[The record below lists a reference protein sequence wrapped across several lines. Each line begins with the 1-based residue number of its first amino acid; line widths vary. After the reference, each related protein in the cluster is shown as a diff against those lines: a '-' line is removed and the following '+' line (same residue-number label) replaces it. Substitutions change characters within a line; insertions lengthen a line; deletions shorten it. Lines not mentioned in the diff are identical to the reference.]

1 MTEQILA
8 GVFYK
13 YLKDPIEQVFVTSD
27 GKIGAGTDAYYMP
40 DNLGNA
46 KNMGF
51 EIDVIKYI
59 RHFGVKANYTY
70 THSEIT
76 TSKREYQ
83 EGSAEYKTGVTQTRP
98 LVNQAPHT
106 ANISLLYK
114 DTEHGWNAQ
123 LASSFT
129 GTKLALVSPF
139 KDADQ
144 WDKAMFGLDLSAEK
158 QFKNG
163 ISIFFKANNLLDA
176 KRERYLKTV
185 NKSNLEYEGQ
195 KSDKTIV
202 GTYQYGRTFLLG
214 VRYKL

>member
-1 MTEQILA
+1 MVGMLS
-8 GVFYK
+8 
-13 YLKDPIEQVFVTSD
+13 LPLPI
-27 GKIGAGTDAYYMP
+27 
-40 DNLGNA
+40 
-46 KNMGF
+46 
-51 EIDVIKYI
+51 
-59 RHFGVKANYTY
+59 
-70 THSEIT
+70 
-76 TSKREYQ
+76 
-83 EGSAEYKTGVTQTRP
+83 
-98 LVNQAPHT
+98 
-106 ANISLLYK
+106 
-114 DTEHGWNAQ
+114 
-123 LASSFT
+123 T

-214 VRYKL
+214 VVQALVQMFIKVKKYTRKKRTNEKDKYFCCFADDGSSCNVLYILRER

>member
-1 MTEQILA
+1 MVLSLFCPSYSRLLLFT
-8 GVFYK
+8 VFK
-13 YLKDPIEQVFVTSD
+13 YLSRLASSRLFALKKME
-27 GKIGAGTDAYYMP
+27 MP
-40 DNLGNA
+40 FLNC
-46 KNMGF
+46 F
-51 EIDVIKYI
+51 
-59 RHFGVKANYTY
+59 
-70 THSEIT
+70 
-76 TSKREYQ
+76 
-83 EGSAEYKTGVTQTRP
+83 SALRSSP
-98 LVNQAPHT
+98 
-106 ANISLLYK
+106 NISLLYK

-202 GTYQYGRTFLLG
+202 GTYKYGRTFLLG

>member
-1 MTEQILA
+1 MA
-8 GVFYK
+8 
-13 YLKDPIEQVFVTSD
+13 S
-27 GKIGAGTDAYYMP
+27 
-40 DNLGNA
+40 
-46 KNMGF
+46 
-51 EIDVIKYI
+51 
-59 RHFGVKANYTY
+59 
-70 THSEIT
+70 
-76 TSKREYQ
+76 SKREYQ

>member
-1 MTEQILA
+1 MISNQGVSLNLIFNIIICILLPA
-8 GVFYK
+8 GRFCH
-13 YLKDPIEQVFVTSD
+13 
-27 GKIGAGTDAYYMP
+27 TDKFPRWSY
-40 DNLGNA
+40 
-46 KNMGF
+46 
-51 EIDVIKYI
+51 
-59 RHFGVKANYTY
+59 R
-70 THSEIT
+70 S
-76 TSKREYQ
+76 S
-83 EGSAEYKTGVTQTRP
+83 
-98 LVNQAPHT
+98 APHT

-163 ISIFFKANNLLDA
+163 ISLFFKANNLLDA